1 MEKKN
6 EIMNKL
12 NCWEFKECSSDC
24 GCDQSD
30 PETACPVAD
39 DLSANGLNGGVN
51 GGRIC
56 WAIIDKP
63 MCLQCEFRYK
73 VMADEGFLN
82 TCHAIGKYL
91 KTG

>member
-1 MEKKN
+1 MSEKQ
-6 EIMNKL
+6 
-12 NCWEFKECSSDC
+12 NCWEFMKCGRERGGAKEQELGVCPAVTDVSSH
-24 GCDQSD
+24 
-30 PETACPVAD
+30 
-39 DLSANGLNGGVN
+39 GLNDGEN

-63 MCLQCEFRYK
+63 LCLQCEFRYK